1 MKFTDKW
8 QLAIFM
14 KAIVS
19 LILFIFWNILC
30 VYIFLKINFTIKISY
45 FYLLEF
51 FYFLSIGY
59 KKNYH

>member
-1 MKFTDKW
+1 MNFTDKW

-30 VYIFLKINFTIKISY
+30 VYIFLKINFTIKIKVI
-45 FYLLEF
+45 FIF
-51 FYFLSIGY
+51 
-59 KKNYH
+59 